1 MPIRPDD
8 RMAFARSLLNIA
20 DSILG
25 DTIDAET
32 AAKRLR
38 QGADW
43 LISRDFSLDG
53 NTESSPPPE
62 NVPAADIQA
71 VFDHW
76 VRVTNR
82 PRARLTAKRRKKI
95 ESRLREF
102 SVTQLRAAID
112 VAASDP
118 FWGGGGNRTG
128 DRIDTIERTLAST
141 ERVEE
146 FVERAGDRLRQIT
159 RDDGSILDSD
169 EMDRVDLLKDRAR
182 EALREGRNEDYNEI
196 NAEIRRIKD
205 AYDA

>member
-1 MPIRPDD
+1 
-8 RMAFARSLLNIA
+8 MAFARSLLNIA

-43 LISRDFSLDG
+43 LISRDFALDG